1 MRAHISSS
9 NAAGGMLWAT
19 WSLTR
24 HEHEGKG
31 SLDLLARG
39 PEQDLVHEYPLSK
52 QKPNTLPFYRS
63 ETGHSLEMFGIPIPL
78 YRDL

>member
-39 PEQDLVHEYPLSK
+39 PEQDLVHEYPLFEAEAEH
-52 QKPNTLPFYRS
+52 PPFLPLRDRS
-63 ETGHSLEMFGIPIPL
+63 FARDVRDTDPL
-78 YRDL
+78 VP